1 MDYHR
6 LLWAFCEIHL
16 RWNAPNFRD
25 SDHPLA
31 IFLIT
36 SFSAGCLIIL
46 LFVYLSPVEQAAL
59 PLFRRRA
66 ILKIFSK
73 PLKNFFSDVLF
84 LQVVGWQPLALLKK
98 DSATESF
105 FEKCYRMSLF
115 RAHLESYFCSRN
127 SLDRNEQREIAQIF
141 S

>member
-6 LLWAFCEIHL
+6 LLWAFSEIHL

-46 LFVYLSPVEQAAL
+46 PFVYLSPVEQAAL

-73 PLKNFFSDVLF
+73 PSENFFSDVLF

-98 DSATESF
+98 DSTTESF
-105 FEKCYRMSLF
+105 FEKCYRMFLF

>member
-46 LFVYLSPVEQAAL
+46 PFVYLSPVEQAAL
-59 PLFRRRA
+59 LLFRRRA

-127 SLDRNEQREIAQIF
+127 SLDHNEQREIAQIF